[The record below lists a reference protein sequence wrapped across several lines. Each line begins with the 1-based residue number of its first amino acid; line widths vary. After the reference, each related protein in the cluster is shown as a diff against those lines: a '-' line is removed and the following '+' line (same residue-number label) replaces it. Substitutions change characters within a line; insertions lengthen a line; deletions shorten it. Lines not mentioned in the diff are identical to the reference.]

1 MGIVVRSKDKNVIK
15 KISEEILGK
24 YAEDIESLYVSFE
37 GTSPDLNKVLLLLP
51 DHQRKT
57 FEAMTKLKEAS
68 AEQVA
73 SETKRARAIE
83 SAYLIISWFKWV
95 IWKKGRKEELCTF
108 IFQKNIKLIYEIR
121 VSWTNL

>member
-83 SAYLIISWFKWV
+83 SAYLNQLVQMGYLEKR
-95 IWKKGRKEELCTF
+95 KKGRVVYFYLPEKY
-108 IFQKNIKLIYEIR
+108 KVNI
-121 VSWTNL
+121 